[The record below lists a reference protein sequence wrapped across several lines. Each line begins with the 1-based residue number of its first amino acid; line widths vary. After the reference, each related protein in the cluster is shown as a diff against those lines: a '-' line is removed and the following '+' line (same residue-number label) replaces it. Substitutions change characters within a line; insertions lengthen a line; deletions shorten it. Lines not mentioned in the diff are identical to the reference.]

1 VRAGMRRLR
10 IATRGSSLALA
21 QAHAASNLLTPY
33 LAGREVAIEVIKTT
47 GDVRQDVSLMQL
59 GEGVFI
65 KALEAEL
72 INGRA
77 DVAVH
82 SLKDIPSAESPQLV
96 IAAIP
101 AREDPRDALVT
112 RDGRPFDELPEGA
125 LLATGSPRRIAQL
138 RALRSDLRFTGVR
151 GNVDTRL
158 RKLDAGEF
166 DGLVIAVAGLNR
178 LGLASRITTAF
189 SVDECVPA
197 VGQGALAIQCR
208 RDDLETLDLLASVDD
223 ADAHAEIR
231 AERSFL
237 AAIGGGCRIPVGA
250 LARKQATA
258 LRLWAVMADASGM
271 TLARSDGTG
280 AVEDAER
287 LGREVAADLAAKMAT
302 LENRPSSAA
311 P

>member
-1 VRAGMRRLR
+1 MRTGMRPLR
-10 IATRGSSLALA
+10 IATRGSSLALT
-21 QAHAASNLLTPY
+21 QAHAAADLLAPF

-47 GDVRQDVSLMQL
+47 GDVRQDVSLTQL
-59 GEGVFI
+59 GEGVFV

-82 SLKDIPSAESPQLV
+82 SLKDVPSAEAPQLI
-96 IAAIP
+96 IAAVP
-101 AREDPRDALVT
+101 TREDPRDALVT
-112 RDGRPFDELPEGA
+112 RDGRPFEDLPNGA

-138 RALRSDLRFTGVR
+138 RALRADLRFTGVR

-166 DGLVIAVAGLNR
+166 DGLVIAVAGLKR
-178 LGLASRITTAF
+178 LGLVSRIATAF
-189 SVDECVPA
+189 SVDQCIPA

-208 RDDLETLDLLASVDD
+208 RDDAETLCLLASVDN
-223 ADAHAEIR
+223 ADAHAEVH

-237 AAIGGGCRIPVGA
+237 TAIGGGCRVPVGA
-250 LARKQATA
+250 LARKETTE
-258 LRLWAVMADASGM
+258 LRVWAVMADADGV
-271 TLARSDGTG
+271 TLCRADRAGVVD
-280 AVEDAER
+280 DAER
-287 LGREVAADLAAKMAT
+287 LGREIASDIAARMAAI
-302 LENRPSSAA
+302 ENRPSSVA

>member
-1 VRAGMRRLR
+1 MRPLR

-21 QAHAASNLLTPY
+21 QAHAASDLLSPY
-33 LAGREVAIEVIKTT
+33 LAGREVAVEVIKTT
-47 GDVRQDVSLMQL
+47 GDMRQDVALTQL
-59 GEGVFI
+59 GEGVFV

-82 SLKDIPSAESPQLV
+82 SLKDVPSAEAPQLV
-96 IAAIP
+96 IAAVP
-101 AREDPRDALVT
+101 TREDPRDALVT
-112 RDGRPFDELPEGA
+112 RDGRPFEDLPDGA
-125 LLATGSPRRIAQL
+125 VLATGSPRRIAQL

-166 DGLVIAVAGLNR
+166 DGLVIAVAGLKR
-178 LGLASRITTAF
+178 LGLASRVATAF
-189 SVDECVPA
+189 SVDQCIPA

-208 RDDLETLDLLASVDD
+208 RDDVQTLSLLASVDD
-223 ADAHAEIR
+223 AEAHAEVR

-237 AAIGGGCRIPVGA
+237 VAIGGGCRVPVGA
-250 LARKQATA
+250 LARKETA
-258 LRLWAVMADASGM
+258 ELRLWAIMADASGV
-271 TLARSDGTG
+271 TLARSDRSG
-280 AVEDAER
+280 VVDDAER
-287 LGREVAADLAAKMAT
+287 LGRAVASDLAARMAAM
-302 LENRPSSAA
+302 EDCPSSVA